1 MITFLARATHDWRY
15 LRPGV
20 RRHRGT
26 RTESRRPPDHRHGRS
41 GVVPDPG
48 RRPARH
54 VTAPPPENINRIQPL
69 TAALVFADYK
79 LVGLNASTNNP
90 GDSSGA
96 ILTVGGEI
104 RRITSG
110 AAPSLIIQMTDTDY
124 MLPFAG
130 KALHGTMSTTFS
142 NALSSSTRTFT
153 GFYNPS
159 NAPDARDIAQGA
171 AAPLSHLSAG
181 LFLNSHGDTAAAVV
195 VPDAPL
201 FGLTSTTEFS
211 NLTAGADVMFG
222 GSVQVA
228 SVPEPAIVWC
238 CWCRHCPFWPGPCG
252 ESAEADVHVHVG
264 FGSS

>member
-1 MITFLARATHDWRY
+1 MIGAACGLVFGAIAAREPRAGVLQITVTEGPVSY
-15 LRPGV
+15 LILDDCPLD
-20 RRHRGT
+20 T
-26 RTESRRPPDHRHGRS
+26 LLS
-41 GVVPDPG
+41 
-48 RRPARH
+48 
-54 VTAPPPENINRIQPL
+54 PPPENINRIQPL
-69 TAALVFADYK
+69 AAALVFADYK

-104 RRITSG
+104 QRITSG

-130 KALHGTMSTTFS
+130 RALHSTMSTTFS

-159 NAPDARDIAQGA
+159 NAPDAKDIAQGA
-171 AAPLSHLSAG
+171 PAPLSAG

-201 FGLTSTTEFS
+201 FGLTSSTEFS
-211 NLTAGADVMFG
+211 NLTAGADVVFD

-228 SVPEPAIVWC
+228 SAPEPASMVLLVSAL
-238 CWCRHCPFWPGPCG
+238 PFLAWAVRRKRRG
-252 ESAEADVHVHVG
+252 
-264 FGSS
+264 